1 MLPTSFLKKWKKKL
15 ILTSLV
21 LFLSACSSSNTDP
34 VDILLEPPSISPIE
48 TRKVEFK
55 VSSDGNQA
63 FYSITPQTY
72 ENLSY
77 NVQEMLR
84 YIREQK
90 AVIEYYE
97 NIYKTNTQ

>member
-1 MLPTSFLKKWKKKL
+1 MLPTSFLKKWKEKL

-21 LFLSACSSSNTDP
+21 LFLSACSDNVES